1 MTAHDHSQNN
11 PHCACHDL
19 WLSPLSQTKATVNDN
34 STPIFLRSPLICW
47 WCWRCWCTPNSPC
60 SFLHASWV
68 CCWSTSSNSHTT
80 STTAGRG
87 TRRGLPNSANKAPR
101 LAHSASPVHPL
112 TRCWSGETKFA
123 CCVFLACHTRRS
135 RPDSQPRKPLLPVC
149 RSRLCSSLQSHVT
162 LSMCTFLSTLPAV
175 VSIPICSHL
184 AFRTRIASCVH
195 DSRPI
200 SLTPSSS

>member
-1 MTAHDHSQNN
+1 MTTPRIIHIVLATTCGSRCYHR
-11 PHCACHDL
+11 PK
-19 WLSPLSQTKATVNDN
+19 PLSTTIRPRSSSDLHSYAGGAGGAGAPQILLVHFSMRPGSAAGPPL
-34 STPIFLRSPLICW
+34 PIP
-47 WCWRCWCTPNSPC
+47 
-60 SFLHASWV
+60 
-68 CCWSTSSNSHTT
+68 HTT
-80 STTAGRG
+80 SATAGRG

-162 LSMCTFLSTLPAV
+162 LSMCTFRSTLPAV